1 MFPEIVAARVGA
13 GARYLVNL
21 ANDTW
26 LGDPKYGDMVF
37 DIVSPATAMA
47 CRSFSRSCL
56 RFSSRLSCSM
66 KVLVCRQDTWMGQAF
81 ILEGFA

>member
-1 MFPEIVAARVGA
+1 MVTTDRKHYEMLIGGERVDA
-13 GARYLVNL
+13 
-21 ANDTW
+21 
-26 LGDPKYGDMVF
+26 DMVF

-56 RFSSRLSCSM
+56 RFSSHLSCSM
-66 KVLVCRQDTWMGQAF
+66 KVLICRQDTWMGQAF